1 MKLCL
6 CLINETSRERLCLQ
20 CAVTSAHVELLSDEL
35 WESVCGGGGGGS
47 LQ

>member
-6 CLINETSRERLCLQ
+6 CLINETSGERLCLQ

-35 WESVCGGGGGGS
+35 WESVWGGGSGGS